1 MLDRFRLGRKSV
13 KEKGIATAVIA
24 AVIVV
29 IVAVAEIGAYFLMGP
44 EVKEGLQRV
53 RIGNPWLLC

>member
-1 MLDRFRLGRKSV
+1 MLDKFRLGRKSV

-24 AVIVV
+24 AVIVIIV
-29 IVAVAEIGAYFLMGP
+29 IVAGVGAYFLIGP
-44 EVKEGLQRV
+44 GVNEGLQRV